1 MGASHIR
8 SSQRGKGKMAKKFHA
23 VIEYRLPRFT
33 ITEETNPEYVE
44 DQMYDDTPI
53 AQEIIDYIDSHE
65 NLTLYCSGFGS
76 VFPNPGLST
85 YAVCWFCI
93 IKDELVIE
101 AESED
106 EAESKAWDTASV
118 ELWQLLL
125 KHQEPFVRELDYAV
139 ELDEDE

>member
-1 MGASHIR
+1 MGASHNR

-53 AQEIIDYIDSHE
+53 AQEIRDYIDSHE

-93 IKDELVIE
+93 IKEELVIE

-125 KHQEPFVRELDYAV
+125 KHKEPFVRNFDYAG
-139 ELDEDE
+139 EMDE